1 MVYSMVNIP
10 FYQLL
15 RPMSY
20 SGTDHVTSDTDSD
33 EASIDS
39 DNTPYIIQL
48 IILLDIYTEKMEA
61 LSRREEEEVMES
73 AKKMALKA
81 CDDLVKSMIQQSR
94 RELTL

>member
-1 MVYSMVNIP
+1 MKVDI
-10 FYQLL
+10 
-15 RPMSY
+15 
-20 SGTDHVTSDTDSD
+20 DSD

-48 IILLDIYTEKMEA
+48 VILWDIYTGKMEA

-81 CDDLVKSMIQQSR
+81 CDDLVKSTIQPR
-94 RELTL
+94 RRCQQLTL

>member
-1 MVYSMVNIP
+1 MKVDI
-10 FYQLL
+10 
-15 RPMSY
+15 
-20 SGTDHVTSDTDSD
+20 DSD

-81 CDDLVKSMIQQSR
+81 CDDLVKSTIQLR
-94 RELTL
+94 RHCQELTM